1 MIIPKM
7 LINAVANKLV
17 KHFKLD
23 KIVNYVFEDNELDE
37 KTKELENRIKI
48 IESVIS
54 KEEIMDYNKKPK
66 KPIKPKKPTKKRRY

>member
-37 KTKELENRIKI
+37 AIKDNTARIEKI
-48 IESVIS
+48 ERNMRGNFSPSIQ
-54 KEEIMDYNKKPK
+54 KKWYDK
-66 KPIKPKKPTKKRRY
+66 

>member
-1 MIIPKM
+1 M

>member
-23 KIVNYVFEDNELDE
+23 KIVNYVFEDNELDN

-48 IESVIS
+48 IELIVAN
-54 KEEIMDYNKKPK
+54 NKKGENNE
-66 KPIKPKKPTKKRRY
+66 

>member
-23 KIVNYVFEDNELDE
+23 KIVNYVFEDNELDN
-37 KTKELENRIKI
+37 KTKELENRII
-48 IESVIS
+48 ILEDLIT
-54 KEEIMDYNKKPK
+54 KE
-66 KPIKPKKPTKKRRY
+66 IKNG

>member
-23 KIVNYVFEDNELDE
+23 KIVSYVFEDNELDE
-37 KTKELENRIKI
+37 KTKNHEDRIKI
-48 IESVIS
+48 LESMAHQKRDFVVCDECKQQIKQ
-54 KEEIMDYNKKPK
+54 KEK
-66 KPIKPKKPTKKRRY
+66 

>member
-7 LINAVANKLV
+7 LINSVANKLG